1 MQSDVLPYTFYDSMN
16 YETVQNTPAP
26 QEFVRR
32 DSPQAEQMGR
42 RDSAPSPGPGP
53 GQQQGQGQGQ
63 GSRDLPP
70 LHPPPAQGATG
81 GGGGT
86 AIEQLPQTDID
97 LNNFMDLNAGSARK
111 DISNY
116 NNTSDLWY
124 ILIAVL
130 AVDVLVI
137 FMVRFF
143 PEVFGAPI
151 NRWYDMFGLN
161 AVIADV
167 GIIVIGFIIARFVY
181 TKWVKAKFAEGKW
194 NPLIFTGTAVAVQLV
209 HDLAFYFGVINQV
222 PRGQNMMMDVF
233 KDYAASGGA
242 KILLADSLMMI
253 GSSMLAITL
262 KTAGGFTVTSFATL
276 VAYALP
282 YILYTKNQFSVL
294 R

>member
-1 MQSDVLPYTFYDSMN
+1 MQADVLPYTFYDSMN

-32 DSPQAEQMGR
+32 DSPTV
-42 RDSAPSPGPGP
+42 D
-53 GQQQGQGQGQ
+53 QQGSR
-63 GSRDLPP
+63 GSGASTIQQNQPVNQAQRDLPP

-97 LNNFMDLNAGSARK
+97 LNNFMDLNAGAARK

-130 AVDVLVI
+130 AIDVLVI

-143 PEVFGAPI
+143 PEVFGASI

-167 GIIVIGFIIARFVY
+167 GIIVIGFIIARYVY
-181 TKWVKAKFAEGKW
+181 TKWIKAKFAEGKW
-194 NPLIFTGTAVAVQLV
+194 NPLIFTATAVGVQLI
-209 HDLAFYFGVINQV
+209 HDVAFYFGVIQQV

-233 KDYAASGGA
+233 KDYATSGGA
-242 KILLADSLMMI
+242 KILLADALMMV

-262 KTAGGFTVTSFATL
+262 KTAGGFSVTSFATL

>member
-1 MQSDVLPYTFYDSMN
+1 MQADILPYTFYDSMN

-32 DSPQAEQMGR
+32 DSPTV
-42 RDSAPSPGPGP
+42 D
-53 GQQQGQGQGQ
+53 QQGSRGSGSGQMNQ
-63 GSRDLPP
+63 QNPPASQAQRDLPP

-130 AVDVLVI
+130 AIDVLVI

-143 PEVFGAPI
+143 PEVFGAAI

-167 GIIVIGFIIARFVY
+167 GIIVIGFIIARYVY
-181 TKWVKAKFAEGKW
+181 TKWIKAKFAEGKW
-194 NPLIFTGTAVAVQLV
+194 SPLIFTATAVGVQLI
-209 HDLAFYFGVINQV
+209 HDIAFYFGVIQQV

-233 KDYAASGGA
+233 KDYATSGGA
-242 KILLADSLMMI
+242 KILLADALMMV

-262 KTAGGFTVTSFATL
+262 KTAGGFSVTSFATL

>member
-1 MQSDVLPYTFYDSMN
+1 MQADILPYTFYDSMN

-32 DSPQAEQMGR
+32 DSPTV
-42 RDSAPSPGPGP
+42 D
-53 GQQQGQGQGQ
+53 QQGSRGTSKNQPASQAQ
-63 GSRDLPP
+63 RDLPP
-70 LHPPPAQGATG
+70 LHPPPNQGATG

-97 LNNFMDLNAGSARK
+97 LNNFIDLNTGTGSARK

-124 ILIAVL
+124 IFIAVL
-130 AVDVLVI
+130 AIDVLVI

-143 PEVFGAPI
+143 PEVFGAAV
-151 NRWYDMFGLN
+151 NRWYDMFGLS

-167 GIIVIGFIIARFVY
+167 GIIVIGFIIARYVY

-194 NPLIFTGTAVAVQLV
+194 NPLIFTATAVGVQLI
-209 HDLAFYFGVINQV
+209 HDVAFYFGVIQQV

-233 KDYAASGGA
+233 KDYATSGGA
-242 KILLADSLMMI
+242 KILFADALMMV

-262 KTAGGFTVTSFATL
+262 KTASGFSVTSFATL
-276 VAYALP
+276 IAYALP

>member
-16 YETVQNTPAP
+16 YETVQQAPAP
-26 QEFVRR
+26 QDFIRR
-32 DSPQAEQMGR
+32 DSPQVEQHSR
-42 RDSAPSPGPGP
+42 RENFAPQEQ
-53 GQQQGQGQGQ
+53 GQKQGQGQLP
-63 GSRDLPP
+63 RELPP
-70 LHPPPAQGATG
+70 LHPPPPQGATG

-97 LNNFMDLNAGSARK
+97 LNNFIDLNTGTGSARK

-116 NNTSDLWY
+116 NTTSDLWY

-130 AVDVLVI
+130 AIDVLVI

-181 TKWVKAKFAEGKW
+181 TKYVKAKFAEGKW
-194 NPLIFTGTAVAVQLV
+194 NPLIFTGTAVVIQLL
-209 HDLAFYFGVINQV
+209 HDLAFYFGIITQV

-242 KILLADSLMMI
+242 KILFADALMMV

-262 KTAGGFTVTSFATL
+262 KSASGFTVTSFATL